1 MTTYKAHEF
10 GERHV
15 EGWCDRGGYK
25 KQEAEE
31 ERKDKEVKTE
41 KKYINVYSFIVISN
55 H

>member
-31 ERKDKEVKTE
+31 ERKDKEEVLASPFVLLSYK
-41 KKYINVYSFIVISN
+41 
-55 H
+55 

>member
-31 ERKDKEVKTE
+31 ERKDKEVKL
-41 KKYINVYSFIVISN
+41 KKST
-55 H
+55 